1 MEGLV
6 NVLKD
11 IQNVIQKGLIN
22 FKKCPKD
29 RLTVEY
35 METRLELLEKDW
47 ALFKENNTKLHE
59 NYKAQEVKPFV
70 DIYDSAEDTYIT
82 YKSLIKS
89 LLNKCKST
97 NEHKTNDKFNSKSS
111 SVKLPRISIPTF
123 SGKYSEWTTFRD
135 LFVSLIDKNE
145 NLDNVEKMH
154 YLKLHLTGEAEQFV
168 RHKEISDL
176 NYSQCWSQLEK
187 RYSNKK
193 YLSNCILKRLFGQKR
208 ISVESATGIK
218 ELLDTTNDCLNA
230 LTNLKVDVSTW
241 DIIIIH
247 IIAFKLDPETR
258 KQWEL
263 STNNYDSN
271 ELPTYEQFA
280 TFLENRFRAL
290 ECIEPKKVHHAAG
303 LHSSKAMVAVS
314 SGSIRCEYCT
324 ESHKLCFCKNF
335 AKQTV
340 DFRRDFVVKHNICFN
355 CLGSNHNVYN
365 CRKQTT
371 CKVCQ
376 KRHHSLLHPSGKSV
390 NPTQDVKANLTT
402 VNASSSTSTNHV
414 VSCLS
419 TDKVLMSRQVLLAT
433 ALVKAE
439 SKGGDFKLVRALL
452 DQGSQACL
460 ITEST
465 VQYLRLTKIPIQGVV
480 SGLGN
485 RSTISKYMVHLN
497 IQSRIDSE
505 FKLQVTAYVLSK
517 ITSYLPEQSINNNS
531 FEWIDINNYDL
542 ADPQFNQSN
551 KIDILLGAD
560 AYSCILKEGVMRS
573 PSSGLIAQNTN
584 LGWILSGSVNRSNGS
599 SNRIHTNITV
609 MHAQM
614 KEDEILKR
622 FWEIEEQTNNKKIL
636 TPDEQKCQEFYRAT
650 TSRRKDGRYVVRLP
664 FRIEDPQFNNTRAI
678 AEIKFISLERR
689 LQNNIELK
697 QQYTDVINEYLQLDH
712 MRPVKEDDS
721 KKKVAVYLPHHAVI
735 RNDKTT
741 TKVRVV
747 FNASEKYGKGVSLND
762 TLMTGPTLQADLRYT
777 VMRWRVYPIGLVA
790 DIVKMYRQ
798 IRIAEKDTM
807 YQRILW
813 RNNPKEE
820 IKDYEL
826 LTVTFG
832 TASAPYQAV
841 RTLHQIVYDEG
852 EQYSLAADRVLNCF
866 YMDDLMTGCYSVEE
880 GMAIYKEMTEL
891 LGKGGMLLQKWN
903 SNDQE
908 LLNRISSVGIEK
920 VERKTDQAN
929 KLEKV
934 IEDKEVD
941 IKIDSII
948 KILGLTWNRSKDSFQ
963 YTVNLPQL
971 TNTPVT
977 KRAVISDIARLFDPL
992 GWLAPS
998 IVLAKIFI
1006 QKLWLAGIGWDEQLS
1021 TELLQE
1027 WHTYR
1032 QELSLLTEV
1041 MLPRWLGTNSG
1052 DDLELHGFCDASKA
1066 AYSAVVY
1073 LRMIDV
1079 AGKVKVALL
1088 VAKTRVAPIKQIS
1101 IPRLEL
1107 CGAVLL
1113 SKLLIETAEV
1123 LKIPLNKIYAWT
1135 DSTIVLAWLNS
1146 HPSRWK
1152 TFVANRTSEILSS
1165 MQPSQWFH
1173 VSTTENPADIASR
1186 GVLPSLLLGNTHWF
1200 YGPTFLEVQSIKKYK
1215 RPEDFKTELEQSVK
1229 VYVAATSTNDCE
1241 IFTRF
1246 SSLPKLLRVIA
1257 YCRRFLNKQ
1266 TNKTEYLQK
1275 KEIDQALECCIR
1287 KTQENIFTEE
1297 YMQLQEKGFLQ
1308 LKSSKL
1314 KSLCPYLDDKGLIRI
1329 QGRLEKSSLDIHMKH
1344 PIVLPNKGH
1353 LIHLIVADAHTKTLH
1368 GGPQLML
1375 NYLRTAYW
1383 ILGVRNLV
1391 KHYVQKC
1398 VTCAKQR
1405 ASTKAQIMG
1414 DLPAVRCTPARPFLH
1429 SGVDYAGPINIRTTK
1444 GRGHHSYKGYICLFV
1459 CMSTRALHLEV
1470 VSDMSTQAFL
1480 AAFRRFVARRGHCA
1494 KLFSD
1499 NGTTFVGASRELE
1512 QLTHCQASIAKHLE
1526 TNNTEWH
1533 FIPAHA
1539 PNFGGLWEAGVKST
1553 KFHLKRVIGDATL
1566 TYEELTTLLN
1576 QVEACLNSRPISV
1589 INLNDP
1595 GEPIPLTPGHF
1606 LIGEPLISIPEYKDY
1621 ESSNVYSLTRW
1632 QFVQRML
1639 QSFWRRW
1646 SQEYLSNLMH
1656 RYKWSSK
1663 IQEPKVGDVVLI
1675 KEDNLPPSHW
1685 LMGRILQKHPGD
1697 NNVTRVVTLR
1707 TKSSIIKRPTNKLC
1721 ILPIADQ

>member
-22 FKKCPKD
+22 FKKSPKD

-35 METRLELLEKDW
+35 METRLELLENDW

-59 NYKAQEVKPFV
+59 NYKAQE
-70 DIYDSAEDTYIT
+70 
-82 YKSLIKS
+82 
-89 LLNKCKST
+89 
-97 NEHKTNDKFNSKSS
+97 HKTNEKSNLKSS
-111 SVKLPRISIPTF
+111 SVKLPRIAIPTF

-145 NLDNVEKMH
+145 YLDNVEKMH

-176 NYSQCWSQLEK
+176 NYSQCWLQLEK

-280 TFLENRFRAL
+280 NFLENRFRAL

-303 LHSSKAMVAVS
+303 PHSSKAMVAVS
-314 SGSIRCEYCT
+314 AGGIRCEYCT
-324 ESHKLCFCKNF
+324 ESHKLCFCKKF

-340 DFRRDFVVKHNICFN
+340 EFRRDFVVKNNMCFN

-365 CRKQTT
+365 CRKQTK

-376 KRHHSLLHPSGKSV
+376 KRHHSLLHPSGDIV
-390 NPTQDVKANLTT
+390 TQNQDTKANLTT
-402 VNASSSTSTNHV
+402 INASSSTSTNHV

-419 TDKVLMSRQVLLAT
+419 TDKVLTPRQVLLAT

-439 SKGGDFKLVRALL
+439 SKGGDYKLVRALL

-465 VQYLRLTKIPIQGVV
+465 VQYLRLTKIPVKGIV

-497 IQSRIDSE
+497 IQSRIDPE

-517 ITSYLPEQSINNNS
+517 ITSYLPEQSINNNV
-531 FEWIDINNYDL
+531 FEWIDMNNYDL
-542 ADPQFNQSN
+542 ADPQFNQCN

-560 AYSCILKEGVMRS
+560 AYSCILKEGIMRS
-573 PSSGLIAQNTN
+573 PDNGVIAQNTSI
-584 LGWILSGSVNRSNGS
+584 GWILSGAINRSNDS
-599 SNRIHTNITV
+599 SCRTHSNIAV

-622 FWEIEEQTNNKKIL
+622 FWEIEEKINNKKML
-636 TPDEQKCQEFYRAT
+636 TPDEQKCEEFYKTT
-650 TSRRKDGRYVVRLP
+650 TSRQEDGRYVVRLP
-664 FRIEDPQFNNTRAI
+664 FRIEDPQFENTRAI
-678 AEIKFISLERR
+678 AEMKFKSLEKR
-689 LQNNIELK
+689 LQKNKKLK

-712 MRPVKEDDS
+712 MRLVKEGDN

-762 TLMTGPTLQADLRYT
+762 TLIAGPTLQADLRYT
-777 VMRWRVYPIGLVA
+777 VMKWRVYPIGLVA

-813 RNNPKEE
+813 RNDPKEE

-852 EQYSLAADRVLNCF
+852 EKYSNAADRVLNSF
-866 YMDDLMTGCYSVEE
+866 YMDDLMTGCYSIEE
-880 GMAIYKEMTEL
+880 GLEIYKEMTEL

-908 LLNRISSVGIEK
+908 LLKRISSVRIEK
-920 VERKTDQAN
+920 GLRKAETAN
-929 KLEKV
+929 KIETKAKPGQLGNDKERV
-934 IEDKEVD
+934 IEDKDVD
-941 IKIDSII
+941 IKIDNII
-948 KILGLTWNRSKDSFQ
+948 KILGLTWNRSKDTFQ

-1021 TELLQE
+1021 TDLVQE

-1032 QELSLLTEV
+1032 QELSLLTKV
-1041 MLPRWLGTNSG
+1041 MLPRWLGTNPN

-1079 AGKVKVALL
+1079 TGKIKVALL

-1123 LKIPLNKIYAWT
+1123 LKVSSNNIYAWT

-1165 MQPSQWFH
+1165 MQPTQWFH
-1173 VSTTENPADIASR
+1173 VSTTENPADGASR
-1186 GVLPSLLLGNTHWF
+1186 GVLPSLLLGDTLWF
-1200 YGPTFLEVQSIKKYK
+1200 SGPTFLRAKLNIKSKGS
-1215 RPEDFKTELEQSVK
+1215 EEFKTELEQTVK
-1229 VYVAATSTNDCE
+1229 VHVAVTSTNDCD

-1246 SSLPKLLRVIA
+1246 SSLSKLLRVIA
-1257 YCRRFLNKQ
+1257 YCRRFLNKRSI
-1266 TNKTEYLQK
+1266 KTEYLQK

-1287 KTQENIFTEE
+1287 KTQESIFTEE
-1297 YMQLQEKGFLQ
+1297 YTQLQEKGFLQ

-1329 QGRLEKSSLDIHMKH
+1329 QGRLEKSSLNEEMKH
-1344 PIVLPNKGH
+1344 PIVLPNNAHFTH
-1353 LIHLIVADAHTKTLH
+1353 LIIADAHTKTLH

-1383 ILGVRNLV
+1383 ILGVRNSV
-1391 KHYVQKC
+1391 KQHVRKC

-1405 ASTKAQIMG
+1405 ASTKAQLMG
-1414 DLPAVRCTPARPFLH
+1414 DLPSVRCTPARPFLH
-1429 SGVDYAGPINIRTTK
+1429 SGVDYAGPINVRMTK

-1494 KLFSD
+1494 KLYSD
-1499 NGTTFVGASRELE
+1499 NGTNFVGAARELQ

-1526 TNNTEWH
+1526 ANNTEWH
-1533 FIPAHA
+1533 FIPSHA

-1566 TYEELTTLLN
+1566 TYEELTTFLN

-1595 GEPIPLTPGHF
+1595 DEPIPLTPGHF

-1663 IQEPKVGDVVLI
+1663 TQEPKVGDIVLI
-1675 KEDNLPPSHW
+1675 KEDNLPPSRW
-1685 LMGRILQKHPGD
+1685 LMGRILEKHPGD
-1697 NNVTRVVTLR
+1697 DKVTRVVTLR